1 MLSRRGALL
10 LAAGGLV
17 QLSGAGARSSAGT
30 AEGVAAAGPPVRPRI
45 EALLSRR
52 AKALLG
58 SDPAGLLADVAP
70 EARDVQQEV
79 LTRCRDL
86 PFADLFYRMTDFTEP
101 RDADRITVAADLG
114 YRLRGVD
121 DHPALLGRTL
131 ELVRG
136 DGGWL
141 LAKDEPTG
149 AAALWDL
156 GTVRVAHGSHC
167 LVLGLLGSADL
178 ARTAEVV
185 DQAVPAV
192 EEVWGDGW
200 AGRLLVETPQS
211 EEQFAQLLGVS
222 ASDYQGIAAVTTAAA
237 GAPHGTA
244 ADRILLNPDA
254 YAGLSDLGRRVVTT
268 HEATHVATRAD
279 TRPWTPLW
287 LSEGV
292 ADYTGYRG
300 RGRTARQI
308 APELAGDVSAGRLPT
323 ALPLDKDFVAG
334 SAGIAQ
340 AYELAWLACNLIATQ
355 WSEKHL
361 VSLYRAV
368 GAADPARSQGL
379 DGLFRAQLG
388 VSLDEFTRQWIGDV
402 RRLPTRP

>member
-10 LAAGGLV
+10 LAAGGLA
-17 QLSGAGARSSAGT
+17 QLSGRGARPIARPAAEPAGAGPSA
-30 AEGVAAAGPPVRPRI
+30 RPRI

-52 AKALLG
+52 ARALLTA
-58 SDPAGLLADVAP
+58 DRAGLLADVAP
-70 EARDVQQEV
+70 EAQGAQQSA
-79 LTRCRDL
+79 LARCRAL
-86 PFADLFYRMTDFTEP
+86 PFAELSYRMTDFTQS
-101 RDADRITVAADLG
+101 RSVDRVTVLADLG

-131 ELVRG
+131 EFVRR
-136 DGGWL
+136 DGTWL
-141 LAKDEPTG
+141 LAGDEPTG

-156 GTVRVAHGSHC
+156 GTVQAVHGSRS
-167 LVLGLLGSADL
+167 LVLGLAGSTELQMIAQI
-178 ARTAEVV
+178 A

-192 EEVWGDGW
+192 REVWGDGW
-200 AGRLLVETPQS
+200 ADRLLIETARS
-211 EEQFAQLLGVS
+211 EEQFARLLNVS
-222 ASDYQGIAAVTTAAA
+222 AADYQGIAAVTTAAA

-254 YAGLSDLGRRVVTT
+254 FAGLSDLGRRVVTT

-279 TRPWTPLW
+279 TKPWTPLW

-308 APELAGDVSAGRLPT
+308 APELAGDVTAGRLPT
-323 ALPLDKDFVAG
+323 ALPLNADFAAG

-340 AYELAWLACNLIATQ
+340 AYELAWLACELIATR
-355 WSEKHL
+355 WSEQHL
-361 VSLYRAV
+361 VALYRAV
-368 GAADPARSQGL
+368 GAAEPAGPQGL
-379 DGLFRAQLG
+379 DGLFRTQLG
-388 VSLDEFTRQWIGDV
+388 IGLDEFTRRWIDEV
-402 RRLPTRP
+402 RRLPTLS

>member
-10 LAAGGLV
+10 LAVGGLA
-17 QLSGAGARSSAGT
+17 QLSGPGPRQTVRPPVGD
-30 AEGVAAAGPPVRPRI
+30 AAAGPPVRPEI
-45 EALLSRR
+45 EALLARR
-52 AKALLG
+52 AGALRSPDQAALL
-58 SDPAGLLADVAP
+58 AGVAP
-70 EARDVQQEV
+70 EARAAQQEA
-79 LTRCRDL
+79 LARCRGI
-86 PFADLFYRMTDFTEP
+86 PFAELSYRLTDFSEP
-101 RDADRITVAADLG
+101 RGVDRFTATADLG
-114 YRLRGVD
+114 YRLHGID
-121 DHPALLGRTL
+121 NHPALLGRTL
-131 ELVRG
+131 EFVRV
-136 DGGWL
+136 DDGWL
-141 LAKDEPTG
+141 LAGDRPTE

-156 GTVRVAHGSHC
+156 GAVRVVHGSRS
-167 LVLGLLGSADL
+167 LVLGLAATADL
-178 ARTAEVV
+178 AKTAVIA

-200 AGRLLVETPQS
+200 AGQLLLEIPQT
-211 EEQFAQLLGVS
+211 EDQFARLLGVS
-222 ASDYQGIAAVTTAAA
+222 AVDYQGIAAVTTAAA

-244 ADRILLNPDA
+244 ADRVLLNPDA

-300 RGRTARQI
+300 NGRTARQI
-308 APELAGDVSAGRLPT
+308 APELANDVEAGRLPS
-323 ALPLDKDFVAG
+323 ALPLDADFAAG

-340 AYELAWLACNLIATQ
+340 AYELAWMACDMIARQ
-355 WSEKHL
+355 WGEQRL
-361 VSLYRAV
+361 VALYRAV
-368 GAADPARSQGL
+368 GATESVRTQGL

-388 VSLDEFTRQWIGDV
+388 TGLDEFTRQWISEV